1 MTDRLPEETDSQPT
15 VTLGRRIASRRAL
28 LGMKQEE
35 VASRLGIT
43 RVWYGQIELDNA
55 SPSLDL
61 LTKMATLFDVTET
74 WLLRG
79 DPHPASAA

>member
-1 MTDRLPEETDSQPT
+1 MTDRQPEETDSLPI

-28 LGMKQEE
+28 LGLKQEE

-55 SPSLDL
+55 TPSLEL
-61 LTKMATLFDVTET
+61 LTKMANLFDVTET

-79 DPHPASAA
+79 DAQPASAA

>member
-1 MTDRLPEETDSQPT
+1 MEETEIQPT
-15 VTLGRRIASRRAL
+15 ITLGRRCASRRAL
-28 LGMKQEE
+28 LGLKQEE
-35 VASRLGIT
+35 VATRLGVT

-61 LTKMATLFDVTET
+61 LTKLAALFDVTET

-79 DPHPASAA
+79 DPLSATAA